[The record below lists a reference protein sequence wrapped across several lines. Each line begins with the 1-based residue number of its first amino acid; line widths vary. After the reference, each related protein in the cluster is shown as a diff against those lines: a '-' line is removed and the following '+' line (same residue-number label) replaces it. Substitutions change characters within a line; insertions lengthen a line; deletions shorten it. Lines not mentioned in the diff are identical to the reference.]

1 MRAGITEHHSPLSTM
16 ANAPEKQ
23 WHSNNSNDNT
33 PTPTAAR
40 KETMAAKQGTP
51 PLSGHD
57 FKGFNRTWHGLL
69 YKQFGIQMAAPTRH
83 SSPPISVRV

>member
-23 WHSNNSNDNT
+23 WHSNSNDNT

-40 KETMAAKQGTP
+40 KQTMAAKQGTP

-57 FKGFNRTWHGLL
+57 FKGLNRTWHGLL
-69 YKQFGIQMAAPTRH
+69 YKQSGIPMAAPTRH